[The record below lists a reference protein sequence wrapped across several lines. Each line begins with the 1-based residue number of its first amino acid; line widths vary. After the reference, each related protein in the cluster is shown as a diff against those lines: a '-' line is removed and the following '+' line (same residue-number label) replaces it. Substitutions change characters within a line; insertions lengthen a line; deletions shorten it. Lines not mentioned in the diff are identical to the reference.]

1 MPVPD
6 PGGNGAVQLVVT
18 DLDGTLSDADERI
31 HPASVRAIREL
42 RAAGVAVLVATG
54 RRPRMACA
62 VLAAGDLVGP
72 AVVLDGALGLDLRD
86 GRVFHQVAFP
96 PAAARLVLDAFT
108 AAGLHPCVYVDRPGV
123 DLVVD
128 EHPSTHPDHLARA
141 RPFVAVDDLVR
152 VVATEPVFAFA
163 VVGRPAPLLR
173 PVLAG
178 LSQGGREHR
187 GDGRGAGASPA
198 GSASIVEDLIYGGRT
213 LQVRPPAV
221 SKWSGVL
228 AYCAEQGID
237 PGRVLAVGDA
247 ANDLELLEGAAVA
260 CAVATAAPAV
270 LARADHVIGPPS
282 SGGWAAVLDLV
293 GRPRGAR

>member
-6 PGGNGAVQLVVT
+6 PRGNGAVQLVVT
-18 DLDGTLSDADERI
+18 DLDGTLSDAEERI

-42 RAAGVAVLVATG
+42 RTAGVAVLVATG

-96 PAAARLVLDAFT
+96 AEAARQVLEAFA
-108 AAGLHPCVYVDRPGV
+108 AAGLSPCVYTDRPGV

-128 EHPSTHPDHLARA
+128 DHPSTHPDHLARA
-141 RPFVAVDDLVR
+141 RPFVAGDDLAR
-152 VVATEPVFAFA
+152 VVATEPVYAFA
-163 VVGRPAPLLR
+163 VVGRPAPLLE
-173 PVLAG
+173 PVLAAFG
-178 LSQGGREHR
+178 EGGGGHG
-187 GDGRGAGASPA
+187 GDGQGAGAGPTGA
-198 GSASIVEDLIYGGRT
+198 ASLVEDLIYGGCT

-221 SKWSGVL
+221 SKWTGVL
-228 AYCAEQGID
+228 AYCADQGID
-237 PGRVLAVGDA
+237 PDRVLAVGDA
-247 ANDLELLEGAAVA
+247 ANDLELLAGAAVA
-260 CAVATAAPAV
+260 CAVATAPPAV
-270 LARADHVIGPPS
+270 LARADHVIGPPT

-293 GRPRGAR
+293 GRPVGPG